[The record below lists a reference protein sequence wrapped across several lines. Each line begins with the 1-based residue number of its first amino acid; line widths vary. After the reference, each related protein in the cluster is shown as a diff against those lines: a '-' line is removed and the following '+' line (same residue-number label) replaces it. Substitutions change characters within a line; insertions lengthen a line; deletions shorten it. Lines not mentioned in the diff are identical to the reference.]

1 VEAALMSGRWG
12 AEPAGRNSGAFFF
25 VGMLVGSACGLVVG
39 SALGFELRP
48 ERLRA
53 LRKVWRRVL
62 GERDDEP
69 RFDLM
74 V

>member
-1 VEAALMSGRWG
+1 MSGRWG
-12 AEPAGRNSGAFFF
+12 AEPAGRNRGAFFF

-48 ERLRA
+48 ERVRA